1 MATSSSPLFNV
12 RVIAAPPPP
21 EFELNINMG
30 AWWPNSTRTDM
41 SYSNAHLHMNG
52 RCIELC
58 WAQHSRAPGDHTS
71 VRWTDFTAN
80 GPPTLGYYWP
90 ENDPLIAETDNFPSL
105 YMPWR
110 QWVCYWNQ
118 KVIDIGSGTAIA
130 RNQAEDVRDK
140 VAEWHRR
147 CDSGMR
153 PRSATGST
161 GVAAGYA
168 MTGTDSGSFIAS
180 TFPRCAMSCG
190 FFRSGFQMRPCQRRI
205 RTD

>member
-1 MATSSSPLFNV
+1 MLMSYPEAVARRSRRPPNRGGSPRWPLRAARSFNI

-21 EFELNINMG
+21 EFELNINRG

-41 SYSNAHLHMNG
+41 SYSNAHLHTNG

-118 KVIDIGSGTAIA
+118 KVIDIGAARRSRGTRPKTSGTRWQSGIA
-130 RNQAEDVRDK
+130 DATAAAQGQRLDLLG
-140 VAEWHRR
+140 WRR
-147 CDSGMR
+147 
-153 PRSATGST
+153 
-161 GVAAGYA
+161 
-168 MTGTDSGSFIAS
+168 GT
-180 TFPRCAMSCG
+180 R
-190 FFRSGFQMRPCQRRI
+190 
-205 RTD
+205 